1 MSINQSDCSMYLT
14 WKYNEILYD
23 VLKLHLWF
31 FFSATAV
38 FGISKDFYFCNII
51 SWWQWEKWDT
61 ILRLNFLCL
70 KWYCKISQK
79 IRFCGKIKDI
89 HVLRFKLYI
98 NSHGIFLVNIVTVKI
113 NEVLRMGWK
122 MHLGVVILN
131 LPFLKSSL
139 HVYHTLLSSSNLKL
153 CHLIKIRSFTHWL
166 FSVMDFCIDWCFI
179 VCSSGAPQSSLGLY
193 GVLCPHQWTWQEQLG
208 LSSPPC

>member
-1 MSINQSDCSMYLT
+1 MI
-14 WKYNEILYD
+14 
-23 VLKLHLWF
+23 

-79 IRFCGKIKDI
+79 IRLCGKIKDMHTCRI
-89 HVLRFKLYI
+89 FHVLFKLYI

-131 LPFLKSSL
+131 LPILKSSI

-153 CHLIKIRSFTHWL
+153 CHLIKIRSLTHWWIFAL
-166 FSVMDFCIDWCFI
+166 IYAFLYSLVVLPRAVWDCMECCVHINEPGRN
-179 VCSSGAPQSSLGLY
+179 SGPNRHHPAGYKAGLE
-193 GVLCPHQWTWQEQLG
+193 VLHPNRRYWLW
-208 LSSPPC
+208 